1 MNILNDSELLQANG
15 GWVGAAL
22 KAGGRLI
29 ARNPKTIASGL
40 GIASLEVGDA
50 VASQKQNKA
59 TERYLNANQEYNEEY
74 ARLAG
79 GRS

>member
-1 MNILNDSELLQANG
+1 MNVLNESELLQANG
-15 GWVGAAL
+15 GLVGAAL

-50 VASQKQNKA
+50 VASQKQNQA
-59 TERYLNANQEYNEEY
+59 TERYLNANQEYNDEY

>member
-22 KAGGRLI
+22 KAGARHI

-40 GIASLEVGDA
+40 GIVSLEVGDA
-50 VASQKQNKA
+50 VASQKQNQS
-59 TERYLNANQEYNEEY
+59 TERYLNANQEYNDEY
-74 ARLAG
+74 ARLVD